1 MISRSIVTM
10 AAFAGVLGLAACG
23 GADDAEEPAFETA
36 DPYATDPAATTAP
49 PAEMEMDTM
58 GMDSMPMDTMMR

>member
-1 MISRSIVTM
+1 MMNSSILKM
-10 AAFAGVLGLAACG
+10 AAFTVVLGLAACG
-23 GADDAEEPAFETA
+23 GADEADEPPFETD

-58 GMDSMPMDTMMR
+58 GMDTMSMDTMMP